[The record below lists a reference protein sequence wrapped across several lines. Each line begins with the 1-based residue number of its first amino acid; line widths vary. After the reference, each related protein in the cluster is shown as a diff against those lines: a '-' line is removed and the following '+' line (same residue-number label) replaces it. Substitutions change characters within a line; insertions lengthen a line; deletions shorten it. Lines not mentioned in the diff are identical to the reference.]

1 MNDWL
6 DYKGSGSARAYSGDY
21 NDATISHSLRDKID
35 YGVRVVADTL
45 TGAERK
51 RYTKQN
57 EASERLRQSYIERD
71 SKILNE
77 GAAKLLKDA
86 TDLLK
91 EASEYNDKLNNAIP
105 KLNKQMH
112 NAKDPRALAAI
123 TSAENSLDNELRRT
137 YGKIYNKNA
146 TLRKDYKRLKEVYDQ
161 YMLYNYPANYI
172 KGVSDKLL
180 TADNFLKKSEVP
192 GRITWL

>member
-51 RYTKQN
+51 RYAKQD

-77 GAAKLLKDA
+77 GADKLLKDA

-91 EASEYNDKLNNAIP
+91 EASEYNDKLNNAMP
-105 KLNKQMH
+105 KLSKQMY

-123 TSAENSLDNELRRT
+123 TSAERSLDNELRRT
-137 YGKIYNKNA
+137 YGKIHNKIA
-146 TLRKDYKRLKEVYDQ
+146 TLRKEYKRLKEVYDQ

-172 KGVSDKLL
+172 KGVPDKLL
-180 TADNFLKKSEVP
+180 TADNFIWKSEVP
-192 GRITWL
+192 GRLSWI